1 MRAAFDHS
9 WRLLSADERAV
20 MRQFSVFRGGC
31 TREAAKAVAGATAAD
46 LASLV
51 DQSWLRLREGGR
63 YTIHEL
69 ARQYCAEKLEALD
82 ECAGVDPAGTP
93 DAVRRRHCA
102 YYGAYLDSF
111 FRDCNYEPKTLGDI
125 LWEFSNLLAALQTA
139 VAIHDLHTA
148 LTVSWSVFF
157 VGDMMGWLYFSIQTL
172 DTIVPVLEERLAD
185 ACVVEPERTEVAHVL
200 AGILHAQFSQYGQLG
215 LLTEAGACN
224 TRLRALAEAMQPGRS
239 RVYWRALG
247 LQEQVGF
254 TQKCGD
260 YSAALELGR
269 DAPARFAAEE
279 FICFLYGRER
289 GVAFWQSDA
298 FNNLGYI
305 AWALGDYAA
314 VREILRPVCRPL

>member
-1 MRAAFDHS
+1 M
-9 WRLLSADERAV
+9 
-20 MRQFSVFRGGC
+20 
-31 TREAAKAVAGATAAD
+31 
-46 LASLV
+46 
-51 DQSWLRLREGGR
+51 
-63 YTIHEL
+63 
-69 ARQYCAEKLEALD
+69 
-82 ECAGVDPAGTP
+82 
-93 DAVRRRHCA
+93 
-102 YYGAYLDSF
+102 
-111 FRDCNYEPKTLGDI
+111 
-125 LWEFSNLLAALQTA
+125 
-139 VAIHDLHTA
+139 
-148 LTVSWSVFF
+148 
-157 VGDMMGWLYFSIQTL
+157 
-172 DTIVPVLEERLAD
+172 
-185 ACVVEPERTEVAHVL
+185 EPERTEVADVL

-314 VREILRPVCRPL
+314 SERYYGQSAALCEATGEQRFKGMNLGHRCLVGTDCGRL